1 MRPKRGSAASMNSW
15 DPFKDLLSIQE
26 RVNRLFENAV
36 GSGEETTSGGT
47 WSPAMDVCETE
58 TEYLVRA
65 ELPEVE
71 RSDIDIRI
79 RGNTLT
85 IEGERKLHR
94 TVMEG
99 YHRLERI
106 YGRFRRSFLLP
117 GSLDQDSITASLKDG
132 ILKIVLPKK
141 GNTVDKEEEVT
152 AQG

>member
-1 MRPKRGSAASMNSW
+1 MNSW
-15 DPFKDLLSIQE
+15 DPFRDFLSVQE
-26 RVNRLFENAV
+26 RVNRLFENAL
-36 GSGEETTSGGT
+36 GAGGEDTTSGGT
-47 WSPAMDVCETE
+47 WSPAVDICETE
-58 TEYLVRA
+58 SEYVVKA
-65 ELPEVE
+65 ELPEVK

-85 IEGERKLHR
+85 IEGERKLRR

-117 GSLDQDSITASLKDG
+117 GALDQDSITASLKDG

-141 GNTVDKEEEVT
+141 GNTADTEEVT
-152 AQG
+152 VRG